1 MTRSR
6 LAALSLVLVA
16 LTHGALTGRWIG
28 SGVTVAAL
36 VASLAIASRAGLAG
50 FAQRLVT
57 LLAAAAGGAVGWLET
72 PVFLPP
78 LALGRGWSAVAVAAL
93 FAGALRTWTRAPE
106 GGFFAT
112 FLFGLAAMVACGEAP
127 SGAVFPVL
135 AMAYLA
141 LSLTALRAQDDARV
155 ALSALPARV
164 WLVTGVQ
171 LALVAATTAAF
182 ARYLPPAAS
191 WSRDRLILSLGDPT
205 TGLGDRMV
213 LGSLEGMLQSNEIVA
228 RVHGPHTDYLRG
240 VVYNQYQAGQWA
252 ASATEGARAVRAD
265 PAAKA
270 AVRVVFSG
278 ASRQSRYLL
287 PLGASAVSAAEAAVT
302 VDRFGALRPERGL
315 PTEVRFDIEGAPDFP
330 PAEPTPDDLRMPA
343 KLARAM
349 SPLLHEWIQ
358 GAGTPE
364 EKVQAIAGHLRSD
377 FVYSLEYKRG
387 PGDPLLDFL
396 GENRLGHCE
405 YFASAMAM
413 LARAAGVPARVVAG
427 YRVAEHNDLGD
438 YDVVR
443 EKNAHAWVEV
453 YFAGKGWQ
461 TVDATPEDLL
471 PQNQAHPTSR
481 FAALWDVA
489 GTLLSRAMDRL
500 AELTITEIVS
510 ALLAVILVGLAV
522 RMWGRRSSRAA
533 ATAEAFWRTDAP
545 PPALTRLLAALAAAG
560 QRRAEAEPLERFAAR
575 LAAEDKPEAAALL
588 SRYSA
593 LRYGDVGD
601 GESLF
606 REMETFAA
614 GLRHTG

>member
-16 LTHGALTGRWIG
+16 LAHGALTGRWVG
-28 SGVTVAAL
+28 SLAAVL
-36 VASLAIASRAGLAG
+36 ALGASLAIAARAGLAG

-78 LALGRGWSAVAVAAL
+78 LALGRGWSAVAMAAL

-127 SGAVFPVL
+127 SGAVYPVL
-135 AMAYLA
+135 AVAYLV
-141 LSLTALRAQDDARV
+141 LSLAALRAQDDARV
-155 ALSALPARV
+155 DLAALPARV
-164 WLVTGVQ
+164 WLVTALQ
-171 LALVAATTAAF
+171 LALVAGATTAF
-182 ARYLPPAAS
+182 AVFLPPAAT

-252 ASATEGARAVRAD
+252 ASTTEGLRTVRTD
-265 PAAKA
+265 PAGKA
-270 AVRVVFSG
+270 AVRVVLSG
-278 ASRQSRYLL
+278 VSRQSRYLV
-287 PLGASAVSAAEAAVT
+287 PLGAGAVSVAEASVT
-302 VDRFGALRPERGL
+302 ADRFGALRPERGL
-315 PTEVRFDIEGAPDFP
+315 PTEVRFDISGVPDFP
-330 PAEPTPDDLRMPA
+330 PAEPTADDLRMPA

-349 SPLLHEWIQ
+349 GPLLREWTQ

-364 EKVQAIAGHLRSD
+364 EKVEAIAGHLRSD
-377 FVYSLEYKRG
+377 FMYSLEYKRG

-453 YFAGKGWQ
+453 HFAGKGWQ

-481 FAALWDVA
+481 LAALWDVA

-500 AELTITEIVS
+500 SELTITEIVT
-510 ALLAVILVGLAV
+510 ALLAVILAGLAV
-522 RMWGRRSSRAA
+522 RWWGRRTSRAA
-533 ATAEAFWRTDAP
+533 AAAEVFWRTDAP
-545 PPALTRLLAALAAAG
+545 PQALTALLGALSAEG
-560 QRRAEAEPLERFAAR
+560 FTRPEAEPLERFAAR
-575 LAAEDKPEAAALL
+575 LAAENKPEAASLL
-588 SRYSA
+588 ARYSA

-614 GLRHTG
+614 RRRPPR